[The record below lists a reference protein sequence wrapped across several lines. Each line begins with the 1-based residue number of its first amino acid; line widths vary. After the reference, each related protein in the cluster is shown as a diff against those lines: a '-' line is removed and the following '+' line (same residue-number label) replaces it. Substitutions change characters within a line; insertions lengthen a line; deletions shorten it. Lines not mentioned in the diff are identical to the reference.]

1 MRSASK
7 GFCLMP
13 DNAAGT
19 GLISVQRM
27 DSYEGCPYLRFKVC
41 KILPSLVLM
50 GGDEGEGVLRQ
61 AQDESW

>member
-1 MRSASK
+1 
-7 GFCLMP
+7 MP